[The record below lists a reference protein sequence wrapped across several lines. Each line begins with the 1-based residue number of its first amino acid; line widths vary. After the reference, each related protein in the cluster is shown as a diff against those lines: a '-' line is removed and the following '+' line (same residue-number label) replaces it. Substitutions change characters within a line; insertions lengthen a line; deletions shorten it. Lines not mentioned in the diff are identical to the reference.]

1 MIATCIA
8 LAIWTSG
15 LLYMTTKAEKK
26 RIFESE
32 GGTGDEENFEAVVA
46 EDAKV

>member
-15 LLYMTTKAEKK
+15 LLYMTTKNEKK
-26 RIFESE
+26 RLLES
-32 GGTGDEENFEAVVA
+32 DNEAQGV
-46 EDAKV
+46 EDKGSEDQEVKV